1 MLAIIGG
8 VPTTINNCE
17 NANLYKII
25 YVPGLGGDIEIISYL
40 ADEAGIFEDESV
52 DWNDY
57 IFNQT
62 SLSTTS
68 NDKPGVSNYY
78 SYIELTSVGNAQKA
92 MAFKLK
98 VNGVEYPIYQL

>member
-1 MLAIIGG
+1 VISYDSNHPEAMMAIIGG
-8 VPTTINNCE
+8 IPTKINNCE

-40 ADEAGIFEDESV
+40 TDEAGRFESMD
-52 DWNDY
+52 DWSDY

-68 NDKPGVSNYY
+68 NDKPNVSNYY
-78 SYIELTSVGNAQKA
+78 SYIELASVGSS
-92 MAFKLK
+92 
-98 VNGVEYPIYQL
+98 